1 MKRFFLTTLLFSAIL
16 IKAESI
22 VIDGILDEPEWANAF
37 SISEFYQTSPFNL
50 QKSEGETL
58 VYIFSN
64 EDGIYVGF
72 INKQSN
78 SSMLSKKTLR
88 DEMTSLSDKNS
99 INIDFDGDGNK
110 AYI

>member
-58 VYIFSN
+58 VYICLLYTSP
-64 EDGIYVGF
+64 
-72 INKQSN
+72 SP
-78 SSMLSKKTLR
+78 R
-88 DEMTSLSDKNS
+88 DRSLSRMPS
-99 INIDFDGDGNK
+99 S
-110 AYI
+110 A